1 MLYYLGSHNWL
12 WALGVGGGGGLSA
25 RARCPRPIAFALS
38 TCHSHPLHMLFTR
51 LPHIPCRLR
60 HLIHS
65 TPCRPLAITI
75 HPPASFTT
83 ASSGGLGRLAKGSP
97 GPNAHA
103 RAYAAPCHLTIAVSQ
118 IVWTLERP
126 GARTRPIWRPAITF
140 PECNRYRMPKPE
152 RLSTIQII
160 ARRRLRNSSS
170 APPNDFAEGA

>member
-1 MLYYLGSHNWL
+1 MGD
-12 WALGVGGGGGLSA
+12 SA
-25 RARCPRPIAFALS
+25 RERAAPVQSPSRSPL
-38 TCHSHPLHMLFTR
+38 CHSHPLHMLFTFVAAHS
-51 LPHIPCRLR
+51 LPPPSSHPFNPV
-60 HLIHS
+60 S
-65 TPCRPLAITI
+65 TACNHHPSARPPVSL
-75 HPPASFTT
+75 PA
-83 ASSGGLGRLAKGSP
+83 SGGLGRFAKA